1 MNVSAGCQIPRDRIV
16 TKHSKPKTLNEYTKW
31 KWLSNECKKQYFYR
45 HHQTVLLTLRS
56 IKGLRRG
63 FATLCYLPFSSD
75 HHLCWPVHYFAVSTW
90 LLVMDGLHGVIS
102 YVLFLRNRARATSRI
117 HVAQAQ
123 MSTQFDV
130 TRATSHYHTHKKL
143 TVRVAVEEKSRS
155 DLYYL
160 ETLCIK
166 RHRSWRQVALHM

>member
-1 MNVSAGCQIPRDRIV
+1 
-16 TKHSKPKTLNEYTKW
+16 
-31 KWLSNECKKQYFYR
+31 
-45 HHQTVLLTLRS
+45 
-56 IKGLRRG
+56 
-63 FATLCYLPFSSD
+63 
-75 HHLCWPVHYFAVSTW
+75 
-90 LLVMDGLHGVIS
+90 MDGLHGVIS